1 MLGSPKGAGALRPV
15 EVGALIALFVIF
27 AAFGEA
33 RGAQEDAAAI
43 RRGAY
48 VFAAAGCAECHTA
61 KGGKPLAGG
70 RALKTPFGTFYSP
83 NITPDPATGIGKW
96 SEADLKRALREG
108 IGRDGTHF
116 FPVFPY
122 PSFTF
127 MTDADIGDLYAY
139 LKSLPPV
146 VEANRR
152 HEIRFP
158 FRFRILMLGWNRLF
172 LKRGP
177 FEPAA
182 NRSPAWNR
190 GAYLVKALAH
200 CGECHTPRNLLGQLD
215 LDDAFSGTKE
225 GPEGGTVP
233 NITPD
238 KLTGIGTWNEKDIT
252 YLLETGQ
259 KPDGDDVQDGM
270 RAVVEL
276 EHEQIDPRGQGR
288 HRNLPQV
295 AGADPP
301 SDRQGEGQ
309 GLSRPPASAVL
320 PSCTSVARFNQ
331 AY

>member
-1 MLGSPKGAGALRPV
+1 MLGSPKGARALRRM
-15 EVGALIALFVIF
+15 GAALIALFVIC

-33 RGAQEDAAAI
+33 RAAEEDAVAVQ
-43 RRGAY
+43 RGAY

-108 IGRDGTHF
+108 IGPDGTHF

-127 MTDADIGDLYAY
+127 MTDADIRDLHTY
-139 LKSLPPV
+139 LKSVPPV

-177 FEPAA
+177 FQRAA
-182 NRSPAWNR
+182 NRSPEWNR
-190 GAYLVKALAH
+190 GAYLVRALAH
-200 CGECHTPRNLLGQLD
+200 CGECHTPRKMFGQLD
-215 LDDAFSGTKE
+215 LDHALSGTNE
-225 GPEGGTVP
+225 GPEGDKVP

-238 KLTGIGTWNEKDIT
+238 KASGIGTWSEKDIA

-259 KPDGDDVQDGM
+259 KPDGDDVQGGM
-270 RAVVEL
+270 RAVVDSSTSKLTPEDRAAIATYL
-276 EHEQIDPRGQGR
+276 KSLAPIRHQIGKPKAKD
-288 HRNLPQV
+288 
-295 AGADPP
+295 
-301 SDRQGEGQ
+301 
-309 GLSRPPASAVL
+309 
-320 PSCTSVARFNQ
+320 
-331 AY
+331 

>member
-1 MLGSPKGAGALRPV
+1 MGA
-15 EVGALIALFVIF
+15 ALIALFVIC

-33 RGAQEDAAAI
+33 RAAEEDAVAVQ
-43 RRGAY
+43 RGAY

-108 IGRDGTHF
+108 IGPDGTHF

-127 MTDADIGDLYAY
+127 MTDADIRDLHTY
-139 LKSLPPV
+139 LKSVPPV

-177 FEPAA
+177 FQPAA
-182 NRSPAWNR
+182 NRSPPWNR
-190 GAYLVKALAH
+190 GAYLVKALGH
-200 CGECHTPRNLLGQLD
+200 CGECHTPRKMFGQLD
-215 LDDAFSGTKE
+215 LDHALSGTNE
-225 GPEGGTVP
+225 GPEGDKVP

-238 KLTGIGTWNEKDIT
+238 KASGIGTWSEKDIA

-259 KPDGDDVQDGM
+259 KPDGDDVQGGM
-270 RAVVEL
+270 RAVVDSSTSKLTPEDRAAIATYL
-276 EHEQIDPRGQGR
+276 KSLAPIRHQIGKPKAKD
-288 HRNLPQV
+288 
-295 AGADPP
+295 
-301 SDRQGEGQ
+301 
-309 GLSRPPASAVL
+309 
-320 PSCTSVARFNQ
+320 
-331 AY
+331 